1 MDEIIL
7 RNENGQIVTSS
18 RDVAEKFGKRHT
30 HVLDSIK
37 SFEQEMSTTEFS
49 ALFKTSSY
57 VASNGK
63 TNVEYLMNR
72 DGFSLLCMGFTGKK
86 ALEWKLKYIN
96 AFNMME
102 EKLKSGNYLSDE
114 EKWKLQLFSK
124 DALEVK
130 IAHEKLCELE
140 VAKAT
145 APLIPKAEYH
155 DNVLNKDG
163 LITTTVIAKDLGL
176 RSAMR
181 LNQIMNRNAIIYKNS
196 SGTWCP
202 YADYEWLINEKYA
215 DYQSYENDNSAPCL
229 KWTEK
234 GRKWIIEN
242 FDSWAK

>member
-7 RNENGQIVTSS
+7 RNEHGQIVTSS
-18 RDVAEKFGKRHT
+18 RDVAEKFGKERK
-30 HVLDSIK
+30 HVNETIK
-37 SFEQEMSTTEFS
+37 KLMVENSTVKDMFILTQY
-49 ALFKTSSY
+49 KSSRGRME
-57 VASNGK
+57 N
-63 TNVEYLMNR
+63 EYLMNR
-72 DGFSLLCMGFTGKK
+72 DGFSLIAMGFTGKK
-86 ALEWKLKYIN
+86 ALEWKLKFIN
-96 AFNMME
+96 AFNSME

-163 LITTTVIAKDLGL
+163 LITATVIAKDLGL

-181 LNQIMNRNAIIYKNS
+181 LNQIMNRNGIIYKNS

-202 YADYEWLINEKYA
+202 YAKYEWLINEKYA

>member
-7 RNENGQIVTSS
+7 RNENGQILASS
-18 RDVAEKFGKRHT
+18 REVADRFGKNHKD
-30 HVLDSIK
+30 VLESIRNLTA
-37 SFEQEMSTTEFS
+37 ENS
-49 ALFKTSSY
+49 AVKDMFQISQY
-57 VASNGK
+57 
-63 TNVEYLMNR
+63 TNSRGRNYDQYLMNR
-72 DGFSLLCMGFTGKK
+72 DGFSLLAMGFTGKK

-96 AFNMME
+96 AFNIME

-114 EKWKLQLFSK
+114 EKWKLQLFS
-124 DALEVK
+124 DDPLEVR

-155 DNVLNKDG
+155 DNVLNKKG
-163 LITTTVIAKDLGL
+163 LISTTTIAKDLGL

-181 LNQIMNRNAIIYKNS
+181 LNQIMNLNEIIWKNS
-196 SGTWCP
+196 GVWNP
-202 YADYEWLINEKYA
+202 RADYEWLINEKYA
-215 DYQSYENDNSAPCL
+215 DYQSYENDNSKMCL

-242 FDSWAK
+242 FDSWIK

>member
-18 RDVAEKFGKRHT
+18 RDVAEKFGKERK
-30 HVLDSIK
+30 HVNETIK
-37 SFEQEMSTTEFS
+37 KLMVENSTVKDMFILTQY
-49 ALFKTSSY
+49 KSSRGRME
-57 VASNGK
+57 N
-63 TNVEYLMNR
+63 EYLMNR
-72 DGFSLLCMGFTGKK
+72 DGFSLIAMGFTGKK

-96 AFNMME
+96 AFNSME

-196 SGTWCP
+196 SGIWCP
-202 YADYEWLINEKYA
+202 YANYEWLINEKYA

-229 KWTEK
+229 KLTEK